1 MSHPSMGGDPPDDD
15 DSEEYFDDFEE
26 YDDDDDFEWLDG
38 VVPKPEELLSLDS
51 VTEELFGTLRGWFD
65 VPSVVTLDLNAVD
78 SAVLELG
85 DPQMVAAL
93 AMRKLQALNL
103 LSRPGVRTTTDV
115 VVAIVNDLERALVQA
130 PNMWLKRRAAST
142 DWDRALAD
150 MASGESEDLEEA
162 PVEADEVDL
171 AAALEVDDVCP
182 IAGHRRETHG
192 HQRDP
197 HPPTSATP
205 PARHAPDHRR
215 DRLRAT

>member
-15 DSEEYFDDFEE
+15 DPEEYFDDFEE

-103 LSRPGVRTTTDV
+103 LATPGVRTTTDV
-115 VVAIVNDLERALVQA
+115 VVAIVNDLERAMVQA
-130 PNMWLKRRAAST
+130 PNMWLKRQAAAT
-142 DWDRALAD
+142 DWDSALEA
-150 MASGESEDLEEA
+150 LEAGDVEGLDEA
-162 PVEADEVDL
+162 PVEADEIDPEVHRFRVL
-171 AAALEVDDVCP
+171 HGALHEAMFAV
-182 IAGHRRETHG
+182 IEISEGAIREFE
-192 HQRDP
+192 
-197 HPPTSATP
+197 
-205 PARHAPDHRR
+205 
-215 DRLRAT
+215 

>member
-150 MASGESEDLEEA
+150 MASGESEALEEA
-162 PVEADEVDL
+162 PVEADEVDPEVERFRIL
-171 AAALEVDDVCP
+171 HGALHDAMFAVIE
-182 IAGHRRETHG
+182 ISRGEIREFE
-192 HQRDP
+192 
-197 HPPTSATP
+197 
-205 PARHAPDHRR
+205 
-215 DRLRAT
+215 

>member
-103 LSRPGVRTTTDV
+103 LATPGVRTTTDV
-115 VVAIVNDLERALVQA
+115 VVAIVNDLERAMVQA
-130 PNMWLKRRAAST
+130 PNMWLKRQAAAT
-142 DWDRALAD
+142 DWDSALEA
-150 MASGESEDLEEA
+150 LEAGDVEGLDEA
-162 PVEADEVDL
+162 PVEADEIDPEVHRFRVL
-171 AAALEVDDVCP
+171 HGALHEAMFAV
-182 IAGHRRETHG
+182 IEISEGAIREFE
-192 HQRDP
+192 
-197 HPPTSATP
+197 
-205 PARHAPDHRR
+205 
-215 DRLRAT
+215 